1 MRNHDHARTPAT
13 PMYGVLAEFE
23 GPDQL
28 LEAARRVRAEGY
40 RRIDAFTPYPVEGLA
55 EAIGFRRTMV
65 PALALA
71 GGAVGCLGGFFLQYY
86 IAVHN
91 YPINVG
97 GRPLNSWP
105 YFIPI
110 AFEMTVLLAAI
121 CTVVGM
127 LALNRLPMP
136 HHPLFNDERF
146 SLASSAGF
154 FLAIESADSTFD
166 RNETVRLLERLDA
179 RQVSEVKW

>member
-1 MRNHDHARTPAT
+1 MHRRDRAT
-13 PMYGVLAEFE
+13 AQSYGVLAEFD
-23 GPDQL
+23 GPNQL
-28 LEAARRVRAEGY
+28 LEAAGRIRAEGY
-40 RRIDAFTPYPVEGLA
+40 RRMDAFTPYPVEGLA
-55 EAIGFRRTMV
+55 EALGFRGAIV
-65 PALALA
+65 PALTLA
-71 GGAVGCLGGFFLQYY
+71 GGVAGCLGGFFLQYY

-110 AFEMTVLLAAI
+110 AFELTVLLAAI
-121 CTVVGM
+121 CTVAGM

-146 SLASSAGF
+146 SLASSTGF
-154 FLAIESADSTFD
+154 FLAIESADPRFD
-166 RNETVRLLERLDA
+166 RNQTVRLLEESGA
-179 RQVSEVKW
+179 RQVTEVQW